1 DGDWAKEMEEWGE
14 KFGEQFGEEW
24 EDKMEKHG
32 RLLEEKLEKHEGNFL
47 NNSKNNKVIKT
58 IKIKMPKDTKL
69 KLNVRHGELKIV
81 SVIHNLKADLSHSTL
96 FAESINGS
104 NTSIN
109 ASYTPVLVTNWNAGE
124 LKLNYVDK
132 ALLKNVKALILYSN
146 SSNVNIDYLSGN
158 SIIEGSFGDL
168 TIHNILDSFNNLN
181 VVLENSD
188 ALIKLPKTNFN
199 LQYKG
204 SHTRFQHPDKK
215 TNENTSTFSTG
226 NLNSNKTIVINAKY
240 SNVVMQ

>member
-1 DGDWAKEMEEWGE
+1 
-14 KFGEQFGEEW
+14 
-24 EDKMEKHG
+24 MEKHG
-32 RLLEEKLEKHEGNFL
+32 ELLEEQLEKHEGKFFS
-47 NNSKNNKVIKT
+47 NSKNNKVIKT
-58 IKIKMPKDTKL
+58 IKIKMPKDAKL

-96 FAESINGS
+96 LAENINGS

-109 ASYTPVLVTNWNAGE
+109 ASYSPVLVTNWNEGE
-124 LKLNYVDK
+124 LKLNYVDNV
-132 ALLKNVKALILYSN
+132 LLKNVKALILRSN

-168 TIHNILDSFNNLN
+168 TIHNILDSFSNLN

-188 ALIKLPKTNFN
+188 AAIKLPKTDFN

-204 SHTRFQHPDKK
+204 TRTRFQHPNK
-215 TNENTSTFSTG
+215 TTKENISTFSTG
-226 NLNSNKTIVINAKY
+226 NLSSNKTIVINAKY